1 MKATYPIFIKK
12 DKDVYL
18 VYIPDFNG
26 YTEGTDL
33 FDAIR
38 MARDYI
44 SLTGVNTEDDGLE
57 DSIPGPSS
65 VEEAVEAAKADA
77 DEDMDF
83 SDGILT
89 LVDVDF
95 DAYRKALNHRAVKK
109 NCSIPYWMSVEADKR
124 HINYSKV
131 LQEALENIIESPHTM
146 YS

>member
-1 MKATYPIFIKK
+1 MKATYPVFIKK
-12 DKDVYL
+12 DEDMYL

-26 YTEGTDL
+26 YTEGLDL
-33 FDAIR
+33 YDAVQ

-44 SLTGVNTEDDGLE
+44 SLTGVNNQDEGIE
-57 DSIPGPSS
+57 NPIPEPSDI
-65 VEEAVEAAKADA
+65 EKAIERAKADA

-131 LQEALENIIESPHTM
+131 LQEALENIIESPHTV